1 MSAELNK
8 QIVSDIYVAMARGDL
23 APFAASLHADYVW
36 HLPGHCSWSRRFEG
50 REAVQR
56 DLLGPLFSLFAN
68 TYTAQAI
75 NLVAEGDTVVAE
87 VRGDVM
93 LKSGARYDNHYCF
106 IFHFRDGK
114 IAELVEYCDTDL
126 EERILGNYDTVL
138 AAHHAAE

>member
-8 QIVSDIYVAMARGDL
+8 QIISDIYAAMAKGDL
-23 APFAASLHADYVW
+23 GPFAASLHADYVW
-36 HLPGHCSWSRRFEG
+36 RLPGHCSWSRRFEG

-75 NLVAEGDTVVAE
+75 NLVAEGEMVAAE
-87 VRGDVM
+87 VRGDVL
-93 LKSGARYDNHYCF
+93 LKSGGRYGNPYCF

-114 IAELVEYCDTDL
+114 IAEVVEYCDTDL
-126 EERILGNYDTVL
+126 EERVLGNYDTVL
-138 AAHHAAE
+138 AAHRAAG